1 MEIKINGR
9 KATEDELLILVNT
22 NKLLMSDVASI
33 INNGLVT
40 IDNINFQNK
49 QPFLECRTWS

>member
-33 INNGLVT
+33 INAN
-40 IDNINFQNK
+40 Q
-49 QPFLECRTWS
+49 